1 MLVHRLALLPYSKN
15 ILSVTVV
22 RVLVF
27 DHQAE
32 LF

>member
-1 MLVHRLALLPYSKN
+1 MLVHWLALLPYSKN